1 MTRWRTFYA
10 IRQHDH
16 LARVCV
22 VEVYKD
28 APSRRRQPGTPR
40 QFEDQMTASR
50 AYSIISS
57 ARADSAGGAT
67 LFTTMGGLTPNPG
80 YMLKSGRR
88 VP

>member
-50 AYSIISS
+50 AIRSPRRRRPT
-57 ARADSAGGAT
+57 ARAAQRCSRPWAG
-67 LFTTMGGLTPNPG
+67 
-80 YMLKSGRR
+80 
-88 VP
+88 